1 MLGTARTR
9 SRTSTSPSPV
19 DGGADV
25 RALTRLVAAAGRA
38 SDVAQVVQA
47 VVAVLHDELGWS
59 AATAWTIDPDTRVLA
74 PAAQAGGAGFTRLA
88 HTVGPEENA
97 GLTGHARQARGLVV
111 LDDLQASDCPR
122 VAAARADGARQAL
135 ALPLIV
141 EREVVAYVD
150 AYATVP
156 QELTPQRRDVLTAL
170 GTIASQAL
178 ARVVVDDRHD
188 ETTRDA
194 TARTAVLHAVAKAP
208 TAQHAL
214 SAALD
219 TIRREF
225 GWVYG
230 SYWAIDATEGV
241 LRFVQESGDAG
252 AEFRRVTRTATFAR
266 GVGLAGRTWQS
277 GELVFVP
284 DLAEVTDCVRAPA
297 ARAAGVRSGVCLPIV
312 VDGQVVGTMD
322 FFVLDYIELSDG
334 RRKALQDTAFLVG
347 QALSR
352 FTAAERLQTAGREL
366 ITSIEEVERNVVSA
380 TAVAGDGQR
389 LVLAADEDVAA
400 LGRASEKI
408 GQVVQTIDTV
418 AAQTHLLALNA
429 SIEAARAG
437 AAGRGFAVVANEV
450 KELANETA
458 RATTEV
464 TEKVVDIQRQV
475 TATVAALAGVREVVE
490 QINGTQ
496 QVISAVLTQQAA
508 VVRSILD

>member
-1 MLGTARTR
+1 MLGTARAR
-9 SRTSTSPSPV
+9 SRTSPSPTT
-19 DGGADV
+19 DAGADV

-38 SDVAQVVQA
+38 TDVAQVAQA

-59 AATAWTIDPDTRVLA
+59 TATAWTIDPDTRVLA
-74 PAAQAGGAGFTRLA
+74 PAAQAGGAGFTHLA
-88 HTVGPEENA
+88 RTDTPEENA

-111 LDDLQASDCPR
+111 LDDLHASDCPR
-122 VAAARADGARQAL
+122 VAAARTDGARQAL
-135 ALPLIV
+135 ALPLVV

-150 AYATVP
+150 AYATDP
-156 QELTPQRRDVLTAL
+156 QDVTPQRRDVLTAL

-178 ARVVVDDRHD
+178 ARVIVDVRHD
-188 ETTRDA
+188 EATRDA
-194 TARTAVLHAVAKAP
+194 TARTAVLHAVTKAP
-208 TAQHAL
+208 TAQDAL

-219 TIRREF
+219 TIRCEF
-225 GWVYG
+225 GWAYG
-230 SYWAIDATEGV
+230 SYWGVDDTQGV

-252 AEFRRVTRTATFAR
+252 AEFRRVTRAATFAR

-277 GELVFVP
+277 GEMIFVP

-322 FFVLDYIELSDG
+322 FFVLEYVELSDG
-334 RRKALQDTAFLVG
+334 RRKALHDTAFLVG
-347 QALSR
+347 QALTR

-380 TAVAGDGQR
+380 SAVAGDGQR

-400 LGRASEKI
+400 LGRASEQI
-408 GQVVQTIDTV
+408 GLVVQTIDTV

-475 TATVAALAGVREVVE
+475 TATVAALAGVREIVE